1 MYLVP
6 RRTGAWEAREAESTP
21 NGPRSRTLATFRT
34 LTPEVVQRVQAR
46 SSKHLGEGEIRRAA
60 VRAGAPVELLPADRA
75 AAELLADIGAGRS
88 PRPVLRR
95 LLAEALAGQVEPES
109 SNAQAAAAWIAKS
122 LADRGD
128 ALRDLLLLSDR
139 LPAPRRTPS
148 RAPRLTTRAA

>member
-1 MYLVP
+1 MYVVP
-6 RRTGAWEAREAESTP
+6 RKTGAWELRESRLTP
-21 NGPRSRTLATFRT
+21 RGPRSRTLATFRT
-34 LTPEVVQRVQAR
+34 LTPDVVERVRDR
-46 SSKHLGEGEIRRAA
+46 SSKQIGSDEIRRVAA
-60 VRAGAPVELLPADRA
+60 RAGAAVELPPADRA

-95 LLAEALAGQVEPES
+95 LLAEALAGQAEAES

-139 LPAPRRTPS
+139 LPAPRRPPS